1 MNPTKPKLTSPQSV
15 QSEVFCKDIFME
27 AQLGKRPSY
36 IWRRILAAREVIKEG
51 YRWVI
56 GNGRNVHIW
65 NDRWILVTEIYK
77 IMSPKVPISRGGE
90 MVSSLLDEERGVW
103 NTNLVRNTFL
113 PHEADMILS
122 IPISP
127 MAPRGS

>member
-1 MNPTKPKLTSPQSV
+1 M
-15 QSEVFCKDIFME
+15 
-27 AQLGKRPSY
+27 
-36 IWRRILAAREVIKEG
+36 AAREVIKEG

-65 NDRWILVTEIYK
+65 NDRWILVAEIYK
-77 IMSPKVPISRGGE
+77 IMNPKVPISRGGE

>member
-1 MNPTKPKLTSPQSV
+1 
-15 QSEVFCKDIFME
+15 ME

-65 NDRWILVTEIYK
+65 NDRWILVAEIYK
-77 IMSPKVPISRGGE
+77 VMSPKVPISRGGE
-90 MVSSLLDEERGVW
+90 MVSSLLDE
-103 NTNLVRNTFL
+103 F
-113 PHEADMILS
+113 
-122 IPISP
+122 
-127 MAPRGS
+127 

>member
-1 MNPTKPKLTSPQSV
+1 M
-15 QSEVFCKDIFME
+15 
-27 AQLGKRPSY
+27 
-36 IWRRILAAREVIKEG
+36 AAREVIKGG

-65 NDRWILVTEIYK
+65 NDRWILVAKTYK
-77 IMSPKVPISRGGE
+77 VMSPKVPISGGGE
-90 MVSSLLDEERGVW
+90 MVSSLLNEKRGAW

-113 PHEADMILS
+113 PHEANMILS

-127 MAPRGS
+127 MAPKGS